1 MSDFYLFRNAV
12 RDLLRPKRLV
22 AALVL
27 GTLPALVAGI
37 WRATAKAGGFN
48 AEVVYNAL
56 AGNLIFGFILVILAV
71 IFGTGVISQ
80 EIEQKTIT
88 YLLTRPLPRW
98 RIALAKFLA
107 ASTGIT
113 LTLWVSMLLLALVSF
128 GGAGF
133 SMERLGKDALVLPV
147 GALAYGSVFLLV
159 ATLLNRPL
167 LWGLAY
173 AFGWES
179 WASTMPGHFQK
190 LSIMAYLRVLAPHPQ
205 PEGESMDLSNLLS
218 AMNTHDISPTFAG
231 RVMVGVVLVA
241 LALALTLFSF
251 REYVPRDDTD

>member
-1 MSDFYLFRNAV
+1 MSDFYLFRNAI
-12 RDLLRPKRLV
+12 RDLLRPRRLA

-27 GTLPALVAGI
+27 GALPAVVAGV

-88 YLLTRPLPRW
+88 YLLTRPMPRW

-107 ASTGIT
+107 ACTGIT
-113 LTLWVSMLLLALVSF
+113 ITLWVSTLLLALVSF
-128 GGAGF
+128 GGAGL

-147 GALAYGSVFLLV
+147 GALAYGALFLLV
-159 ATLLNRPL
+159 ATLVNRPL

-179 WASTMPGHFQK
+179 WVSTMPGHFQK
-190 LSIMAYLRVLAPHPQ
+190 FSLMAYLRVLAPHPQ
-205 PEGESMDLSNLLS
+205 PEGESMDLSRLFTGLG
-218 AMNTHDISPTFAG
+218 TTVITPTFAG
-231 RVMVGVVLVA
+231 RVLVGVVLVA
-241 LALALTLFSF
+241 LALALTLFST
-251 REYVPRDDTD
+251 REYVPREDTD